1 MDYRQRF
8 DLQQQRRSRRRPA
21 ADTSFSR
28 RSSKRIED
36 ERMTQPYHPDKKSI
50 PRTVFSWSF
59 QIIMVIMFAYVVVLF
74 FGQTRTNIGQSMD
87 TTLTGGD
94 TVLINTLAYQM
105 RGPSR
110 GDIISF
116 KPNGNNSRSSIKR
129 VIGLPGETIRITD
142 GMIEIDGKTYL
153 EKRSFPVISNPGMAA
168 EPIHLSDSEYF
179 VLGDNRNNSEDSRF
193 ADVGMVTND
202 MIEGRVWFVLN
213 PSERR
218 GFLKK

>member
-1 MDYRQRF
+1 
-8 DLQQQRRSRRRPA
+8 
-21 ADTSFSR
+21 
-28 RSSKRIED
+28 
-36 ERMTQPYHPDKKSI
+36 MTQPYHPDKKSI

-202 MIEGRVWFVLN
+202 MIEGKVWFVLN